1 MQLSDYLSEN
11 SLLYEFQSG
20 FRSSYSTDTYLIHL
34 TDYIKL
40 ENDKGNFTGMVLLDL
55 QKAFDTVDH
64 TILLNKLTPFGSDI
78 VPHILWN
85 CPLSITSISMSVYC
99 FHVDILGRPSCVTDS
114 VCKQGCEIRTCR
126 HAAGN
131 QRSCVATLNKLKWLG
146 ADDLTV
152 QWFRSYLTGRTQV
165 TDIGGTMSEPKGV
178 TCGVPQ
184 GSILGPLLFLL
195 NVNDMAS
202 AVRCKLLLYADD
214 SALIASG
221 KNVADIESTLSS
233 ELEYVSNWLID
244 NKLSLHLGK
253 TQSILFGTKRRL
265 STGVKLNVICNG
277 NVIES
282 KSNVTYLGV
291 TLDQFLSGEI
301 IASNILFKSSNK
313 LKFLYRN
320 AGKFTLETKKLLI
333 FALIQCH
340 FDYTCSAWYNGLS
353 KKLKC
358 RMKCTQNKIIRC
370 MLNAPWRFH
379 VGANEF
385 KHVGL
390 LPFEN
395 RVEQLMLGNM
405 FNIINGNAPT
415 YLISGINMNQH
426 RYSTRARELSCV
438 IPRVKSSGLT
448 SFLYQGV
455 CHWNNIPLEIKQC
468 PSKDTFKY
476 QVKCLL

>member
-1 MQLSDYLSEN
+1 MFSFPYSSSNATGLDEIPAKYLKDGSSVISKLLTHIINLSIPTGSIPDDLKMARIVPLYKKNSKTHVGNYRPISVLSVISNVFEKVVFMQLSDYLSEN
-11 SLLYEFQSG
+11 RLLYEFQSG
-20 FRSSYSTDTYLIHL
+20 FRSSYSTDTRLIHL

-64 TILLNKLTPFGSDI
+64 TILLNKL
-78 VPHILWN
+78 
-85 CPLSITSISMSVYC
+85 
-99 FHVDILGRPSCVTDS
+99 
-114 VCKQGCEIRTCR
+114 
-126 HAAGN
+126 
-131 QRSCVATLNKLKWLG
+131 KWLG

-165 TDIGGTMSEPKGV
+165 TDIGGTMSDPKGV

-184 GSILGPLLFLL
+184 GSMLGPLLFLL
-195 NVNDMAS
+195 YVNDMAS

-221 KNVADIESTLSS
+221 KNVADIESLSS

-301 IASNILFKSSNK
+301 IASNILYKSSNK

-320 AGKFTLETKKLLI
+320 AGKFNLETKKLLI
-333 FALIQCH
+333 SALIQCH
-340 FDYTCSAWYNGLS
+340 FNNNNNESIYYAPC
-353 KKLKC
+353 
-358 RMKCTQNKIIRC
+358 IRVIKP
-370 MLNAPWRFH
+370 AQRRFTIVH
-379 VGANEF
+379 
-385 KHVGL
+385 
-390 LPFEN
+390 
-395 RVEQLMLGNM
+395 
-405 FNIINGNAPT
+405 
-415 YLISGINMNQH
+415 S
-426 RYSTRARELSCV
+426 
-438 IPRVKSSGLT
+438 IP
-448 SFLYQGV
+448 
-455 CHWNNIPLEIKQC
+455 E
-468 PSKDTFKY
+468 
-476 QVKCLL
+476 